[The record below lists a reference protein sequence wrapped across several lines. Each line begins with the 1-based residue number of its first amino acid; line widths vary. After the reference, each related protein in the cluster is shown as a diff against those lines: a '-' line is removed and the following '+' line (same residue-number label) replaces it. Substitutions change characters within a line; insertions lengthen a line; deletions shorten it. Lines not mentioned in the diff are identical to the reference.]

1 MGSWNEIIC
10 RVQSQSEI
18 VIPFAPVAGLPVDT
32 PNDPGDFNASLPYL
46 NELAFLPAF
55 PEFEFFPFQVLDNFV
70 HPSLDEGSLSV
81 SI

>member
-1 MGSWNEIIC
+1 MGSWNEIIR

-18 VIPFAPVAGLPVDT
+18 VIPSAPMAGLPVDT
-32 PNDPGDFNASLPYL
+32 PNDPEDFNVSLPYL

-55 PEFEFFPFQVLDNFV
+55 SEFEFFPFQVLDNYV
-70 HPSLDEGSLSV
+70 HPSWDEGSLSV